1 MLKLVMGPMFSGKT
15 TELIQSFK
23 KYSYINKKV
32 AVLNYIEDT
41 RYHASLLSTHD
52 QQMIPCI
59 LTKTLGE
66 IWPNSELQDADV
78 ILINEGQFFKDLF
91 EMVIDM
97 VENGK
102 IVYVYGLDGDST
114 RAPFG
119 QILHLIP
126 YADDYVKL
134 KALCAICKDG
144 TPAIFSHRI
153 SDESEQIVI
162 GSDNYMPL
170 CRKCYA

>member
-15 TELIQSFK
+15 TELIQTFK
-23 KYSYINKKV
+23 KYSYINKTV
-32 AVLNYIEDT
+32 VVLNYIEDT
-41 RYHASLLSTHD
+41 RYHSSLLSTHD
-52 QQMIPCI
+52 KQMIPCI
-59 LTKTLGE
+59 LTKTL
-66 IWPNSELQDADV
+66 SEMWTNLHDVDV
-78 ILINEGQFFKDLF
+78 ILINEGQFFTDLF
-91 EMVIDM
+91 EVVIDM
-97 VENGK
+97 VEAGK

-126 YADDYVKL
+126 YADDYIKL
-134 KALCAICKDG
+134 KALCAVCKDG

-170 CRKCYA
+170 CRKCFA